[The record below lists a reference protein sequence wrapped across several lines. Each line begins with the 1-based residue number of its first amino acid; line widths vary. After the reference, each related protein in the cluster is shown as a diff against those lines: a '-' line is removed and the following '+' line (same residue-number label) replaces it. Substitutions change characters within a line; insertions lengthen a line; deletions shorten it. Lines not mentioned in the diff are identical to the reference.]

1 MRCSRC
7 LGSMV
12 EDRFLVFEGLC
23 REMWATGWRCVNCGR
38 THNSVAEENRLA
50 REENALKL
58 HLGVKPS
65 GNKAA

>member
-23 REMWATGWRCVNCGR
+23 REMWATGWRCVDCGR

-50 REENALKL
+50 REENTLKL